1 MKNKSKRAFL
11 FPVLWSL
18 LAIILLTAG
27 SSAVFAD
34 FTPKTDLF
42 SAEKDTPL
50 GFTNLVEPNVLLLI
64 DTSGSMAW
72 RMKSSTTTY
81 GDGTNPYNFGGSNTY
96 YYFGFDQNPGEGS
109 EFNNNAS
116 VEFNYHPLLRY
127 IPNNIISDE
136 DDGYVT
142 YFSYDRAD
150 RSGKRWVN
158 EERWEY
164 VDSTGPKPNIPNN
177 RRWVWNNEKWYLQRW
192 DNKDDEWQYLTRE
205 NQIPDLP
212 DSYRY
217 IFDKDKPN
225 TEGLQTLVSSG
236 YWEEY
241 VYNAYLYKYPNDSRM
256 YTLKNVMYRILN
268 DSTLVGNLRLALAS
282 FKQTEFKSGATSD
295 QYAWW
300 EPGEYYGYWQ
310 LVTWKYPGWDW
321 KKAMLRVDFGSTT
334 KLPAGPSHL
343 ESIKKWFDGTEE
355 LNLNPEFRAD
365 GNTPIATSIWYDDY
379 QSAKAY
385 FSKTGVITDWCQD
398 NWLIVLTDGANNDG
412 YDEKNAVSN
421 LYNMNITLDNGKKA
435 KKVKTFV
442 IGLIDPK
449 QQTSLAS
456 TLNTMAAN
464 GQTGQA
470 YFATDMEGL
479 LAAFKEIFQTIQD
492 FAATGSAPLVNPPK
506 SAGSEG
512 KVYSTG
518 FKPKSDQQWNG
529 YLYSYTI
536 SDDVLDT
543 TPNWE
548 AGARLSTTAYS
559 ARQIYTAD
567 WDGRT
572 TSNLSGSNLKNFL
585 STQVEALRPLLAGT
599 ISTAVLSNAK
609 LGQFINWVRGLD
621 VWDETEGDERWKL
634 GDPYHVGLVE
644 VGAPQS
650 LLKDEAY
657 RNFAETYKS
666 RGKFVYLHAN
676 DGMVHS
682 FASETSSVTVPQTT
696 EGLEKW
702 AFIPPNVLGY
712 RRLLGIK
719 ADESNTWVSNDKYSN
734 AKYLLDGP
742 LVAEDVSFGG
752 AYHTVLLGSLGR
764 AGAGMYAL
772 DITDPSIPQF
782 LWALENNHYDQ
793 ATMAVRP
800 VDERTFLK
808 WDKASAGTS
817 TAVLSTSESSAST
830 ALGRL
835 RLTVSTPFIGTVDVN
850 NTSGTDVITKWV
862 ALFGA
867 GVQYAYSDTDAGGGK
882 AVYVLDIEN
891 GKRIKELT
899 HADLGMAVA
908 PLSVETGPRPL
919 RIKTFYLGDHRG
931 SVFEGDASAASTE
944 SWSLQRVFTPGEVTD
959 ATVVGIPYA
968 VEIGIIKNRKWLF
981 WGTGDPDG
989 LFGEQTGQNYIVAL
1003 NRNMAGADTTY
1014 TNLEGLNR
1022 DNVDSVAQTLNG
1034 WYLPLASTETVT
1046 TPPVLYKGYLFIAS
1060 YVPSDDNCEIGNSNF
1075 YILKADTG
1083 LGGWIDPSGN
1093 ENKYVK
1099 LEATRISGITVSGG
1113 KLYVGVT
1120 RYPGAST
1127 PPAVMGDVT
1136 LSGNLMVIN
1145 VPDHIK
1151 NSEED
1156 IPSKSTRPTY
1166 WRDWKP

>member
-64 DTSGSMAW
+64 DTSGSMAY
-72 RMKSSTTTY
+72 RMRSSTSTY
-81 GDGTNPYNFGGSNTY
+81 GDGTNPYNFGGSTTY
-96 YYFGFDQNPGEGS
+96 NYFGADQNTGRNTTG
-109 EFNNNAS
+109 NNDAS
-116 VEFNYHPLLRY
+116 VDYNYHPLLRY
-127 IPNNIISDE
+127 IPEELLPS
-136 DDGYVT
+136 T
-142 YFSYDRAD
+142 KSYFSYDVVTETVTSQEKTKDDAFLSGTDFRLAD
-150 RSGKRWVN
+150 GEAVDNWFTTISDGRLIRYSHTVTIFIWDVDIYRIVGEN
-158 EERWEY
+158 EDKPSAPPDCEWKWE
-164 VDSTGPKPNIPNN
+164 SNA
-177 RRWVWNNEKWYLQRW
+177 WYLY
-192 DNKDDEWQYLTRE
+192 KTV
-205 NQIPDLP
+205 
-212 DSYRY
+212 
-217 IFDKDKPN
+217 
-225 TEGLQTLVSSG
+225 QTTL
-236 YWEEY
+236 ERTK
-241 VYNAYLYKYPNDSRM
+241 YKYPNDSRM
-256 YTLKNVMYRILN
+256 YTLKNVMYRILT
-268 DSTLVGNLRLALAS
+268 DSTLVGNLRLALSS
-282 FKQTEFKSGATSD
+282 FRQTEYTSGSTSS
-295 QYAWW
+295 
-300 EPGEYYGYWQ
+300 YYRWSPSSGGSYQ
-310 LVTWKYPGWDW
+310 RISWKYPSSSANR
-321 KKAMLRVDFGSTT
+321 AMLRVNFGSTT
-334 KLPAGPSHL
+334 KLPGGPTHL
-343 ESIKKWFDGTEE
+343 ESIKQWFDGTESSS
-355 LNLNPEFRAD
+355 NPEFRAD
-365 GNTPIATSIWYDDY
+365 GNTPLATSIWYNSSE
-379 QSAKAY
+379 SARAY
-385 FSKTGVITDWCQD
+385 FAASGVVTDWCQD

-412 YDEKNAVSN
+412 SNERTAVTN
-421 LYNMNITLDNGKKA
+421 LYNMTITLPNGRQA
-435 KKVKTFV
+435 KKIKTFV
-442 IGLIDPK
+442 IGLIDPDE
-449 QQTSLAS
+449 QTSLRD

-506 SAGSEG
+506 AAGG
-512 KVYSTG
+512 QGNAYSTG
-518 FKPKSDQQWNG
+518 FKPKADQQWTG

-536 SDDVLDT
+536 SDDVLGT

-548 AGARLSTTAYS
+548 AGAKLNTTAYS
-559 ARQIYTAD
+559 AREIYTAD

-572 TSNLSGSNLKNFL
+572 TSSLSGSNLKNFL

-599 ISTAVLSNAK
+599 ISTTVLPNAK
-609 LGQFINWVRGLD
+609 LAQFINWVRGLD
-621 VWDETEGDERWKL
+621 VWDETEGSERWKL
-634 GDPYHVGLVE
+634 ADPYHVGLVE

-657 RNFAETYKS
+657 RNFAETYKN
-666 RGKFVYLHAN
+666 RGKFIYLHAN

-712 RRLLGIK
+712 RRLLGMK
-719 ADESNTWVSNDKYSN
+719 VDESNTWVSNEKYSN
-734 AKYLLDGP
+734 AQYLLDGP
-742 LVAEDVSFGG
+742 LVAEDVYFGG

-772 DITDPSIPQF
+772 DITNPGTPQF

-808 WDKASAGTS
+808 WDKASAGSS
-817 TAVLSTSESSAST
+817 TAALSTSESSAST

-850 NTSGTDVITKWV
+850 NPSGTDVITKWV

-867 GVQYAYSDTDAGGGK
+867 GVQYAYSDTDADGGK
-882 AVYVLDIEN
+882 AVYVIDIEN
-891 GKRIKELT
+891 GNRIKELT
-899 HADLGMAVA
+899 HSDLGMAVA

-931 SVFEGDASAASTE
+931 AVFEGDASAASSD

-1003 NRNMAGADTTY
+1003 NRNTAGPNTTY
-1014 TNLEGLNR
+1014 TDLEGLTR

-1083 LGGWIDPSGN
+1083 LGGWIDASGN
-1093 ENKYVK
+1093 ENKFVT
-1099 LEATRISGITVSGG
+1099 LDATRISGITVSGG

-1156 IPSKSTRPTY
+1156 VPSKSTRPTY